1 MQVLPLL
8 TLTGTIL
15 WPKSSIDDCCNWEHR
30 PLCPWHWEMTNM
42 TWGGQRESMNGDDC
56 YSPHYSSSLFLPP
69 PSSSLL
75 PPPSSL
81 LLPPSSSLLPSPD
94 AVIDP
99 WLQQLWEKLLSLY
112 PLPPGM
118 EPISDSVLY
127 PQLKSHD
134 LQIRSQ
140 ERIIFRR
147 SDL

>member
-1 MQVLPLL
+1 
-8 TLTGTIL
+8 
-15 WPKSSIDDCCNWEHR
+15 
-30 PLCPWHWEMTNM
+30 M

-56 YSPHYSSSLFLPP
+56 YSPH
-69 PSSSLL
+69 LL

-99 WLQQLWEKLLSLY
+99 WLQQVWEKLLSLY
-112 PLPPGM
+112 PLPPEM

-127 PQLKSHD
+127 PQLKSHN
-134 LQIRSQ
+134 LQTQSHK
-140 ERIIFRR
+140 RIIFRR